1 MNYEPFYFWKV
12 EVVDEGEHTTLQCMV
27 EAHDDNTYSWRILN
41 MTTGEIM
48 THDGYDSGS
57 HAKGACTKFIRNN
70 FGRI

>member
-41 MTTGEIM
+41 MTTGGDNDARRIRRRI
-48 THDGYDSGS
+48 SRQGS
-57 HAKGACTKFIRNN
+57 LH
-70 FGRI
+70 